1 MNAASKLE
9 AMIQSSKMKIENLSS
24 ELANE
29 AADLASR
36 MNKLVLRLEEGSSIN
51 ALGEVQR
58 RGAEVDRLCAL
69 LDAEQKN
76 LVMLNW
82 MSEDSEVAR

>member
-9 AMIQSSKMKIENLSS
+9 AMIQSTQMKIESLSS
-24 ELANE
+24 ELASE

-36 MNKLVLRLEEGSSIN
+36 MSRLVTRLEEGSSIN